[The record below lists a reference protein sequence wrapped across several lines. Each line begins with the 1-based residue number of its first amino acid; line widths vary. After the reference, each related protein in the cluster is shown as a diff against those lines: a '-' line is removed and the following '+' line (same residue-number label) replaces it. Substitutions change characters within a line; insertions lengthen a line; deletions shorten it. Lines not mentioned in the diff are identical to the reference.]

1 MLCSLIDGPR
11 TMPSHVERT
20 GASPPAM
27 HPIRYLAECHIRFRE
42 DVFAGNRF
50 LLQLLSNLFGE
61 PAIASSGG

>member
-1 MLCSLIDGPR
+1 
-11 TMPSHVERT
+11 MPSHVERT